1 MTPSRSWESQ
11 PLRSKKLQ
19 ALLLLIAGVR
29 VWLGCVLESG
39 RGCQPP
45 FPAGGT
51 YLPLAKGEQVEQ
63 VATNIKVLSN
73 VVDCED
79 VRADA
84 IVLAALAA
92 ADKAAR
98 VALLGRRRRSEAD
111 SNVRCIT
118 RGVLRFVSRVYRAC
132 ITSVS
137 ASYHACIVRG
147 GVLCVYR
154 CVSVC
159 ISA

>member
-1 MTPSRSWESQ
+1 MTPSRGWESQ

-39 RGCQPP
+39 SGSPP
-45 FPAGGT
+45 VTATF
-51 YLPLAKGEQVEQ
+51 LPLAKGEQ

-98 VALLGRRRRSEAD
+98 VALAGLSLIHISEPRD
-111 SNVRCIT
+111 S
-118 RGVLRFVSRVYRAC
+118 
-132 ITSVS
+132 
-137 ASYHACIVRG
+137 
-147 GVLCVYR
+147 
-154 CVSVC
+154 
-159 ISA
+159 

>member
-1 MTPSRSWESQ
+1 MTPSRGWESQ

-19 ALLLLIAGVR
+19 ALLLLITGVR

-39 RGCQPP
+39 CGCQPP
-45 FPAGGT
+45 FPADGT
-51 YLPLAKGEQVEQ
+51 YLPLAKGEQ

-98 VALLGRRRRSEAD
+98 VALAGDAAVRLRSTLDKVDSRAD
-111 SNVRCIT
+111 IAQVFQ
-118 RGVLRFVSRVYRAC
+118 VLDTPVFGAPAPAPAAAAASSSSSARKRSRKEK
-132 ITSVS
+132 
-137 ASYHACIVRG
+137 
-147 GVLCVYR
+147 
-154 CVSVC
+154 
-159 ISA
+159 

>member
-1 MTPSRSWESQ
+1 MTPSRGWESQ

-51 YLPLAKGEQVEQ
+51 YLPLAKGEQV
-63 VATNIKVLSN
+63 ATNIKVLSN

-98 VALLGRRRRSEAD
+98 VALLGSRRRSEAD
-111 SNVRCIT
+111 STVRCIT
-118 RGVLRFVSRVYRAC
+118 VLRAVYYALYRAC

-159 ISA
+159 ISVLPSP

>member
-1 MTPSRSWESQ
+1 MRVGERARVPAALSRGWH
-11 PLRSKKLQ
+11 
-19 ALLLLIAGVR
+19 
-29 VWLGCVLESG
+29 LG
-39 RGCQPP
+39 P
-45 FPAGGT
+45 
-51 YLPLAKGEQVEQ
+51 YLPLAKGEQ

-98 VALLGRRRRSEAD
+98 VALRGRRRRSEAD
-111 SNVRCIT
+111 
-118 RGVLRFVSRVYRAC
+118 GVLRAVYYVC
-132 ITSVS
+132 NSVS

-159 ISA
+159 ISVLPSP

>member
-1 MTPSRSWESQ
+1 MTPSRGWESQ

-51 YLPLAKGEQVEQ
+51 YLPLAKGEQV
-63 VATNIKVLSN
+63 ATNIKVLSN

-98 VALLGRRRRSEAD
+98 VALRGRRRRSEAE
-111 SNVRCIT
+111 
-118 RGVLRFVSRVYRAC
+118 
-132 ITSVS
+132 
-137 ASYHACIVRG
+137 
-147 GVLCVYR
+147 
-154 CVSVC
+154 
-159 ISA
+159 

>member
-1 MTPSRSWESQ
+1 MTPSRGWESQ
-11 PLRSKKLQ
+11 LLRSKKLQ
-19 ALLLLIAGVR
+19 ALLLLIAGAR

-51 YLPLAKGEQVEQ
+51 YLPLAKGEQ

-92 ADKAAR
+92 ADKSAR
-98 VALLGRRRRSEAD
+98 VALRGRRRRSEAD
-111 SNVRCIT
+111 STVRCIIRAVYSIT
-118 RGVLRFVSRVYRAC
+118 LCIARVLR
-132 ITSVS
+132 VS

-147 GVLCVYR
+147 GVLSVYR

-159 ISA
+159 ISVLPSP

>member
-1 MTPSRSWESQ
+1 MTPSRGWESQ

-19 ALLLLIAGVR
+19 ALLLLITGVR

-51 YLPLAKGEQVEQ
+51 YLPLAKGEQV
-63 VATNIKVLSN
+63 ATNIKVLSN

-92 ADKAAR
+92 ADKAVR
-98 VALLGRRRRSEAD
+98 VALAGDA
-111 SNVRCIT
+111 
-118 RGVLRFVSRVYRAC
+118 A
-132 ITSVS
+132 
-137 ASYHACIVRG
+137 A
-147 GVLCVYR
+147 
-154 CVSVC
+154 
-159 ISA
+159 

>member
-1 MTPSRSWESQ
+1 MTPSRGWESQ

-51 YLPLAKGEQVEQ
+51 YLPLAKGEQV
-63 VATNIKVLSN
+63 ATNIKVLSN

-111 SNVRCIT
+111 STVHVRCIT
-118 RGVLRFVSRVYRAC
+118 RGVLRLYRAC

-147 GVLCVYR
+147 GVLRVYQ

-159 ISA
+159 ISVLPSP

>member
-51 YLPLAKGEQVEQ
+51 YLPLAKGEQV
-63 VATNIKVLSN
+63 ATNIKVLSN

-92 ADKAAR
+92 AHKAAR
-98 VALLGRRRRSEAD
+98 VALAGDAAVRLRSSLDKVDSRAD
-111 SNVRCIT
+111 IPYRARCIT
-118 RGVLRFVSRVYRAC
+118 LVSRVYYVIC
-132 ITSVS
+132 LVS
-137 ASYHACIVRG
+137 
-147 GVLCVYR
+147 CVYL
-154 CVSVC
+154 SL
-159 ISA
+159 IHI